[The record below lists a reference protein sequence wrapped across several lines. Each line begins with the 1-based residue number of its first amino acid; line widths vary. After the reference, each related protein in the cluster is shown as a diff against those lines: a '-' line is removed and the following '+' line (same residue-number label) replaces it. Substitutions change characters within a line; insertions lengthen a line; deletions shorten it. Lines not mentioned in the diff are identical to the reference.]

1 MKTIIYLLQ
10 VAACTGIFY
19 GFYFL
24 LLRRLTFFT
33 INRWYLLAT
42 LLLSFVI
49 PTINLPLDTAKP
61 PAIMEP
67 VMYVNRIQ
75 VIDEPVKAIT
85 QAPQQV
91 VESFDWA
98 TQVKMIYIT
107 MATISVL
114 HLAFTLLVFLRR
126 SRAERL
132 MQIGNVKVL
141 KGNSKQ
147 GNSSFLNVIFV
158 NDDEL
163 EPAEVKQIIAHE
175 MLHVKMLHS
184 ADRIIARLV
193 QIMLWFNPF
202 AYCYIRSIEE
212 NHEFEVDRII
222 AGDTDKSMYAT
233 LLFKLSLSSQSYLMH
248 SFSKVPLKSRIA
260 MLFNKPTSN
269 MKKIIY
275 LLIAPVVLISCLAFA
290 NLKSAQNQKVSI
302 FHDLDKMGPHPLV
315 LINGKEYNDDILY
328 KIGSK
333 NISTTGTWVP
343 PVDGSWFKKYGNKAK
358 DGVVNIS
365 VKGEIVYLTATER
378 DNLIEESKVPKK
390 QFFARVKQK
399 HNDGSIY
406 EKCIVQL
413 PNGSRMISNEL
424 KPTDKVIFIIEGKA
438 YPETELDKVE
448 EIIRSNKVGTTSVG
462 SVNHNQHWGDEDIS
476 QYKIYFNFLLDR
488 NAKLE
493 KTNSTGVLKYEVKG
507 DTIKYRQKVKQT
519 PEQRIAEEK
528 VKAEYEAYKKTDEFK
543 QKMAET
549 NRIMGQTL
557 TYKVTGY
564 KTAGPQWYV
573 KEGFVVLNNNSEFFI
588 GTAYGQTKQ
597 LKDVLKIGDEVEIK
611 VLGAGMWGKGIPVL
625 IEPAVIS
632 RDGKEIYRAAEAAP
646 IPKTAFSF
654 EANRV
659 RFTDGQVTNI
669 KKYPNGKW
677 KSAVVEVVNGFK
689 IKFNIKPDAPD
700 FKGIEWGDNVTFRFV
715 HEVKTGAKEYT
726 VNDWIAISTDVKDY
740 GIKNPDYFFKFYE
753 KI

>member
-10 VAACTGIFY
+10 VSACTGIFY
-19 GFYFL
+19 GFYFM

-33 INRWYLLAT
+33 LNRWYLLAT

-49 PTINLPLDTAKP
+49 PAVNLPVDTAQP
-61 PAIMEP
+61 PAIMQP

-75 VIDEPVKAIT
+75 IIDEPIKAIT

-91 VESFDWA
+91 VKSFDWA
-98 TQVKMIYIT
+98 TPVKTVYIA
-107 MATISVL
+107 MAAISVL
-114 HLAFTLLVFLRR
+114 HLAFTLLVFFRR
-126 SRAERL
+126 SKAERL

-163 EPAEVKQIIAHE
+163 EPAEVKQIITHE
-175 MLHVKMLHS
+175 MLHVKLLHS

-193 QIMLWFNPF
+193 QIVLWFNPF

-212 NHEFEVDRII
+212 NHEFEVDRVV
-222 AGDTDKSMYAT
+222 AGDADKSMYAT
-233 LLFKLSLSSQSYLMH
+233 LLFKLSVSGQSYLMH

-290 NLKSAQNQKVSI
+290 NLKSSRDKKVSI
-302 FHDLDKMGPHPLV
+302 FYELDKLGPRPLV
-315 LINGKEYNDDILY
+315 LINGKEYSDEILY
-328 KIGSK
+328 KIGGK
-333 NISTTGTWVP
+333 TISSTGTWAP
-343 PVDGSWFKKYGNKAK
+343 PVDGRWFKKYGNKVK
-358 DGVVNIS
+358 DGVIDIS
-365 VKGEIVYLTATER
+365 VKGKIVYMTATER
-378 DNLIEESKVPKK
+378 ENLVEERKVPKK

-399 HNDGSIY
+399 HDDGSIY
-406 EKCIVQL
+406 EKCIVQF
-413 PNGSRMISNEL
+413 PNGSRMSSNEL
-424 KPTDKVIFIIEGKA
+424 KPTDKVVFIIEGKA
-438 YPETELDKVE
+438 YPESELTKVE
-448 EIIRSNKVGTTSVG
+448 EIIHSHKISTTSVG
-462 SVNHNQHWGDEDIS
+462 SVNSDQHWGDKDIS

-488 NAKLE
+488 NEEPE
-493 KTNSTGVLKYEVKG
+493 KTNPTGAVKKEVKT

-528 VKAEYEAYKKTDEFK
+528 GKAEYEAYKKTDEFK

-549 NRIMGQTL
+549 NRVMGQTL
-557 TYKVTGY
+557 TYKVTEY

-597 LKDVLKIGDEVEIK
+597 LKDVLKIGDEIEIK

-646 IPKTAFSF
+646 IPKTAFLF

-659 RFTDGQVTNI
+659 RFADGQVTNI

-689 IKFNIKPDAPD
+689 IKFNIKPNAPD
-700 FKGIEWGDNVTFRFV
+700 FKGIEWGDHVTFRFV
-715 HEVKTGAKEYT
+715 HEIKTGTKEYT